1 MSNGGGRFI
10 AGGFDAEDDH
20 GRRRKGSGNLEGVHG
35 TDDAHRPFVEHV
47 RVDHGRFDVGMSE
60 QRLHGAD
67 VLSGLEKVRRK
78 AVPEAVRGE
87 ADREP
92 SLAHSRLDGALDP
105 LLVEMMPSDMT
116 AAGIGRMAVCGKDIL
131 PPPFIRGVGVFP
143 G

>member
-1 MSNGGGRFI
+1 MALFLQTDRGQARNLSNGGGRFI

-67 VLSGLEKVRRK
+67 VLARLLYHLSVEEDHGIERLVLSG
-78 AVPEAVRGE
+78 
-87 ADREP
+87 
-92 SLAHSRLDGALDP
+92 
-105 LLVEMMPSDMT
+105 
-116 AAGIGRMAVCGKDIL
+116 CGHLI
-131 PPPFIRGVGVFP
+131 FYG
-143 G
+143 